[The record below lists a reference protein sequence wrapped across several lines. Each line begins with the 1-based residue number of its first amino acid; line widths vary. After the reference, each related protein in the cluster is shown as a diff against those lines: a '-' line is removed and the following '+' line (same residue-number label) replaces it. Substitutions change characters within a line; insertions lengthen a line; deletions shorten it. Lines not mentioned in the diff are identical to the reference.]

1 MANRLPELE
10 RRRRA
15 TEKTRLKYIDTE
27 FDWKR
32 WRHCIALARY
42 QAVQLGH
49 KPPPI
54 RAIRSALAAKKEL
67 QRRGVESVRDLLDE
81 LFPRIAPAQM
91 LLGDLAA
98 VPGEDGLDAVFVCVG
113 PNRLMGWHAS
123 KPTLAVVVVDFSE
136 IVGAWRL

>member
-1 MANRLPELE
+1 MSQRLPELE
-10 RRRRA
+10 RRRRV
-15 TEKTRLKYIDTE
+15 TERTRMKYLDTA

-32 WRHCIALARY
+32 WHHCIALARY
-42 QAVQLGH
+42 QAVGMGH
-49 KPPPI
+49 SPPPV

-67 QRRGVESVRDLLDE
+67 RRRGCENVATLLDR

-136 IVGAWRL
+136 VIGAWRL